1 MDIIL
6 IDSTL
11 HEIGILI
18 SDIDIEVGES
28 GTLNN
33 FQLSGIPRGFFESIG
48 AAGFYIEG
56 TELGGMFEFQEGSTN
71 SDTVTVKGW
80 TWRGLL
86 TQRIIIPPPNEDYRI
101 VTGDA
106 NAVLGTLLENVLGGF
121 FDVPETTS
129 GCSITSYQF
138 PLYCNVLSGITG
150 MLAEHDYRLGIHAD
164 KAEAGEP
171 ISVTVE
177 AVPAQQISGT
187 ANEDSPYIVKVT
199 DNHMGINHLV
209 CMGKGELK
217 DRQRVDLF
225 VFSNGQIGPIRYY
238 TGFQE
243 RTAYYDYSSAESI
256 EELKKHGAERLKE
269 LASSKKVEVSAG
281 SLGDAEVGDKVRA
294 SIGGEVI
301 ITPITRKIV
310 KISQG
315 QETIE
320 YKTKDE
326 Q

>member
-18 SDIDIEVGES
+18 SDIDIAVGES
-28 GTLNN
+28 GKLNN
-33 FQLSGIPRGFFESIG
+33 FQPSGIPRGFFESIG

-187 ANEDSPYIVKVT
+187 ANEDSPYVVKVT

-243 RTAYYDYSSAESI
+243 RTAYYDYSSAESV
-256 EELKKHGAERLKE
+256 EELTKHGAERLKE

>member
-256 EELKKHGAERLKE
+256 EELKKHGIERLKE

-294 SIGGEVI
+294 AIGGEVI

-315 QETIE
+315 QESIE

>member
-18 SDIDIEVGES
+18 SDIDIEIGVS

-33 FQLSGIPRGFFESIG
+33 FQMSGIPRGFLESIG

-56 TELGGMFEFQEGSTN
+56 TDLGGMFEFQEGATN
-71 SDTVTVKGW
+71 SETVSSKGW

-86 TQRIIIPPPNEDYRI
+86 TQDIIIPPPGEDYRI

-106 NAVLGTLLENVLGGF
+106 NTVIGTLLESVLGGF
-121 FDVPETTS
+121 FDVPESTS
-129 GCSITSYQF
+129 GCSITNYQF
-138 PLYCNVLSGITG
+138 PLYCDVLSGLER
-150 MLAEHDYRLGIHAD
+150 MLEENGYRLGIRAD
-164 KAEAGEP
+164 KVEAGEP
-171 ISVTVE
+171 ICVTVE
-177 AVPAQQISGT
+177 AVPVQQISGT
-187 ANEDSPYIVKVT
+187 ANEDSPYVVKVT
-199 DNHMGINHLV
+199 DDHMGINHLV
-209 CMGKGELK
+209 CIGKGEL
-217 DRQRVDLF
+217 RNRERVDLF
-225 VFSNGQIGPIRYY
+225 VFSDGRIGPFRYY

-256 EELKKHGAERLKE
+256 EELTKHGVERLKE
-269 LASSKKVEVSAG
+269 LASSRKVEVSAG
-281 SLGDAEVGDKVRA
+281 NLANAEVGDKVRA

-315 QETIE
+315 KETVE